1 MPDFELDTFKR
12 DINLVEYAT
21 SRCGYERVRKES
33 SRSSHVLRHR
43 TTDDKIVVAKE
54 QDGHWVYFSVRDEK
68 DNGTIV
74 DFVQR
79 RQNKSIGEIR
89 QELREYLGMP
99 RPAQTRSKED
109 PPETRPIERDRN
121 KVIQALAAAKDIA
134 NNLYLNS
141 RGVRPETLKEPRF
154 AGTFKEDQRGNVL
167 FVHRDGEGVS
177 GYEIKN
183 REFTGFASGGTK
195 ALWHSQ
201 ARPTDNKLVIT
212 ESAVDALSYHQLH
225 RKDNDRTRYV
235 SIAGAPSPY
244 QLDIVEKVVRAM
256 PAGSTV
262 VAAVDGDQAGTKV
275 AKQVEDIA
283 KRHPEITFKRDSPEL
298 ALGKDWNDV
307 LQRMERDYIRSL
319 PAFVRGPAK
328 GGPERSR

>member
-1 MPDFELDTFKR
+1 MPDLELDTFKR

-33 SRSSHVLRHR
+33 SRSSHVLRHP
-43 TTDDKIVVAKE
+43 TSDDKIVVARE

-68 DNGTIV
+68 DNGTVV
-74 DFVQR
+74 DFVQK
-79 RQNKSIGEIR
+79 RQNKNLGEVR
-89 QELREYLGMP
+89 QELREYLGTP
-99 RPAQTRSKED
+99 HPEKARSKD
-109 PPETRPIERDRN
+109 DAPERPIERDRH
-121 KVIQALAAAKDIA
+121 KVVQTLAAAKDIED
-134 NNLYLNS
+134 NLYLNS
-141 RGVRPETLKEPRF
+141 RGLRPETLKEPRF
-154 AGTFKEDQRGNVL
+154 AGTFKEDPRGNVL
-167 FVHRDGEGVS
+167 FVHRDGDGVS

-183 REFTGFASGGTK
+183 RDFTGFAPGGTK

-201 ARPTDNKLVIT
+201 GGPTDNKLVIA

-225 RKDNDRTRYV
+225 RKDNERTRYV
-235 SIAGAPSPY
+235 SIAGAPSPH
-244 QLDIVEKVVRAM
+244 QLDVVEKVVRAM
-256 PAGSTV
+256 PPGSTV

-275 AKQVEDIA
+275 AKQLEDIA

-298 ALGKDWNDV
+298 ALGKDWNEV

-328 GGPERSR
+328 GGPERGR